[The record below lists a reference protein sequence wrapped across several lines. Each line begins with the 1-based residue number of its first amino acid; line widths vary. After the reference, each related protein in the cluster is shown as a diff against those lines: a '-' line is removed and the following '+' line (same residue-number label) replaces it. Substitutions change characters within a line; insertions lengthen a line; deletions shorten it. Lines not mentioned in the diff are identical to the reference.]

1 MDLRWLL
8 LLTFLMQ
15 ACCALLMSGE
25 NDGIVEECN
34 STELGYIPMK
44 VPRKSSSWTSTT
56 LDIYHF
62 DGFDVHFSRLFIEVH
77 LQINLT
83 NEQTYQ
89 IYQGNNCSSML
100 EHYRDDQ
107 RLFGLLRYASIM
119 RSKHLNPFGRSVVGV
134 FTSEP
139 YTIRVRVW
147 DVNYIRLCVFLG
159 SIVLFVMSASLVR
172 NALLYYAGGCAAGV
186 VASLL
191 IVAIVFYRFTPKRWA
206 GLPILF
212 GGWSLSFYIVYMV
225 WKNFTLLLLQYQ
237 KFIAAYFA
245 TVTLISFA
253 ICYRYGPPT
262 DVRSH
267 NLAQWALQSIALVLI
282 YFSCQ
287 IAEVAC
293 SVIAMLLFWAAAKG
307 WIIPVVMK
315 FFAVMN
321 TVWRF
326 LFPKS
331 RRLLTL
337 EEYERQGEEET
348 SKALDEL
355 RLYCSSP
362 EVNAWKI
369 TSSLSDPKRFARF
382 IDGSCGHVSEEESLL
397 HEMECS
403 RIDEFSDDSGEDEV
417 VTEQR
422 TRGHA
427 SFRDMQYDRLRSYPN
442 SDLRRRLNRHRVRG
456 ALEERGANDSD
467 SDSDSDREYLKLR
480 LEQEKRPMRHD
491 CIRRPNFRSANGPLN
506 DGPAAI
512 ASLDPMPGP
521 SREPMI
527 TDDSESDS
535 LVGN

>member
-1 MDLRWLL
+1 MDVRWLL
-8 LLTFLMQ
+8 SFIFQVQAFLMS
-15 ACCALLMSGE
+15 AEC
-25 NDGIVEECN
+25 NDIMQECN

-44 VPRKSSSWTSTT
+44 VPRKSSWAPTT
-56 LDIYHF
+56 LDVYHF
-62 DGFDVHFSRLFIEVH
+62 NGFDVHFSHLFIEVH

-119 RSKHLNPFGRSVVGV
+119 RSKHLNPFGRSVLGV
-134 FTSEP
+134 FTREP

-147 DVNYIRLCVFLG
+147 DVNYIRLGVFLG
-159 SIVLFVMSASLVR
+159 SIVLFLMSASLVR

-191 IVAIVFYRFTPKRWA
+191 IVAIIFYRFTPKRWT

-212 GGWSLSFYIVYMV
+212 GGWSLSFYIIYMV

-267 NLAQWALQSIALVLI
+267 NLAQWALQSIALAFI

-287 IAEVAC
+287 IVEVAY
-293 SVIAMLLFWAAAKG
+293 SVMAVLLFWAAAKG
-307 WIIPVVMK
+307 WIVPVVMK

-321 TVWRF
+321 TVRCF

-355 RLYCSSP
+355 RIYCSSP

-382 IDGSCGHVSEEESLL
+382 VDGSCGHVSEEESLL
-397 HEMECS
+397 HELECS
-403 RIDEFSDDSGEDEV
+403 RMDEFSDDSGEDEV
-417 VTEQR
+417 LAEQR

-427 SFRDMQYDRLRSYPN
+427 SFRDVQHARLRSDPDLN
-442 SDLRRRLNRHRVRG
+442 LRRRFNKHRGRDAV
-456 ALEERGANDSD
+456 EERGANDSD

-480 LEQEKRPMRHD
+480 LEQEKSPMRRD
-491 CIRRPNFRSANGPLN
+491 CIRHPNFPSAKEPINNGP
-506 DGPAAI
+506 ATMT
-512 ASLDPMPGP
+512 SFDPTPGP

-535 LVGN
+535 LLGN